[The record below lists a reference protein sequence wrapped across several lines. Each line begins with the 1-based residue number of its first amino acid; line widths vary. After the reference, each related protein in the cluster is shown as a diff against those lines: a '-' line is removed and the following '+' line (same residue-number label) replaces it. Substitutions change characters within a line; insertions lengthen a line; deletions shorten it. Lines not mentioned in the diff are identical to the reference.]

1 MESIRP
7 SELAARLQRGDKL
20 VLLDVRN
27 HDELAICCLPNI
39 VHVPLSD
46 LDQGRQGL
54 DPADV
59 IVCICHHGGRSAR
72 ACMILKSYG
81 FDQVINLTGGM
92 ELWAQEM
99 DPKMARY

>member
-1 MESIRP
+1 MESIQP
-7 SELAARLQRGDKL
+7 SELAARLKRGDKL

-39 VHVPLSD
+39 VHVPLGD
-46 LDQGRQGL
+46 LDQGRHGL

-59 IVCICHHGGRSAR
+59 IVCICHHGRRSAR
-72 ACMILKSYG
+72 AGMILESYG